1 MPNEK
6 KVILSVRDLVIQLLE
21 TKTNI
26 YYGNFDIEL
35 DDFVII
41 KGNNGSGKSTF
52 LKIFAPT
59 KAISYCGHVRGSMF
73 YRDGELAQKDIFAGG
88 YDRSKL
94 LRTVVNI
101 TQEEK
106 FPSWASAMSA
116 ILQPTLVAINE
127 DKGFTAAEKNE
138 KIKAARALAEYYF
151 RDVLQASNS
160 FTCGY
165 LAFKYKKATSF
176 SGGQQ
181 KMLNLISGIIKA
193 EIMGAKLILMDEPLN
208 NLDAKNKAL
217 FSAMIEKMRKSRR
230 EAGNPIAI
238 MAITHC
244 QIFEGINKVITITPI
259 PAERKNTVTCERRI
273 MDYHKECLEDFKI
286 KL

>member
-1 MPNEK
+1 MQNEK
-6 KVILSVRDLVIQLLE
+6 KVILSVEDLVIQLLE

-59 KAISYCGHVRGSMF
+59 RAVSYCGHVRGKMF
-73 YRDGELAQKDIFAGG
+73 YRDGELRDKDIFSGG
-88 YDRSKL
+88 YDRASL

-106 FPSWASAMSA
+106 FSSWASAMTA
-116 ILQPTLVAINE
+116 MLQPTLVAIDE
-127 DKGFTAAEKNE
+127 DRGFTTLQKQQKKRE
-138 KIKAARALAEYYF
+138 ARVRAEYYF
-151 RDVLQASNS
+151 RDVLRATNS
-160 FTCGY
+160 FTCS
-165 LAFKYKKATSF
+165 LHSFKYKKATSF

-193 EIMGAKLILMDEPLN
+193 EVMGAKLILMDEPLN

-217 FSAMIEKMRKSRR
+217 FSAIIEKMRKERR

-244 QIFEGINKVITITPI
+244 QIFEGINKVITITPN
-259 PAERKNTVTCERRI
+259 PAAHKNTVVCERRL

-286 KL
+286 TL